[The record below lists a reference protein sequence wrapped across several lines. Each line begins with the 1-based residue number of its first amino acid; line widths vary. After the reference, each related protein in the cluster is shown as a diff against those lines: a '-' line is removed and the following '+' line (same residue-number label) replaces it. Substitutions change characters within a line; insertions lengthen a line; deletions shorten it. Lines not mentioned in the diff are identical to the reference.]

1 MEPTTPAPDADF
13 YKTLLE
19 STKAIPWRID
29 WPTQTFSYVGPQIE
43 ALLGWAPASWATVGD
58 WVARM
63 HPEDQAWVP
72 DFCVSQ
78 SLDGIDHE
86 ADYRAL
92 TASGDYVWIRDVV
105 HVIRTDGAVQAL
117 VGFMFDISARKQT
130 EMELIRL
137 KKELEA
143 LSLTDSLVGVP
154 NRRRFDAVLAEEW
167 ENARRHQQP
176 LSVILLDID
185 YFKQY
190 NDHYGHLQGDACL
203 RRIGQV
209 LNKAATRTR
218 DFFGRYG
225 GEEFVL
231 VLPETDRAAA
241 QVVAERCRGLIFKQ
255 QIPHARSGVCP
266 VITASFGVGTLIP
279 DKTSD
284 AQTFMETVDRLLYQ
298 AKHSGRNR
306 VVSSR

>member
-1 MEPTTPAPDADF
+1 MERTLDADF

-19 STKAIPWRID
+19 STRAIPWRID

-43 ALLGWAPASWATVGD
+43 ALLGWSPQSWATVGD

-63 HPEDQAWVP
+63 HPDDQAWVP
-72 DFCVSQ
+72 NFCVAQ
-78 SLDGIDHE
+78 SLEGIDHE

-92 TASGDYVWIRDVV
+92 TASGEYVWIRDVV
-105 HVIRTDGAVQAL
+105 HVIRKDGEVQAL
-117 VGFMFDISARKQT
+117 VGFMFDISERKQT

-143 LSLTDSLVGVP
+143 LSLTDSLVGIP
-154 NRRRFDAVLAEEW
+154 NRRMFDAVMDEAW

-190 NDHYGHLQGDACL
+190 NDHYGHLQGDDCL
-203 RRIGQV
+203 RQIGKI
-209 LNKAATRTR
+209 LSKAATRAR

-225 GEEFVL
+225 GEEFVF
-231 VLPETDRAAA
+231 VLPETDSEAAR
-241 QVVAERCRGLIFKQ
+241 VVAERCRGLIFKQ
-255 QIPHARSGVCP
+255 QIAHARSGVSP
-266 VITASFGVGTLIP
+266 VITASFGVSTLIP
-279 DKTSD
+279 DKNSD
-284 AQTFMETVDRLLYQ
+284 PLAFMEAVDRLLYQ
-298 AKHSGRNR
+298 AKRNGRNR
-306 VVSSR
+306 VVSSQ